1 MYGFSPSTLF
11 FLLSNDVMLPIVSS
25 SGSIQ
30 NNNITYKFADPTG
43 IDFHYNF
50 MRTGFPAINSST
62 GLGYFNTQYVAAP
75 QYVCN
80 GTNKN
85 NAFSGDFP
93 NWLSTINASI
103 DLRAFYVKCSTDGKS
118 YIPLVPDMP
127 EVLGTISSYTG
138 TPVAYTT

>member
-1 MYGFSPSTLF
+1 
-11 FLLSNDVMLPIVSS
+11 MLPIVSHT
-25 SGSIQ
+25 GTIAQ
-30 NNNITYKFADPTG
+30 NNITYKFADPTN
-43 IDFHYNF
+43 IDFTYTFQRNDA
-50 MRTGFPAINSST
+50 TVNPTT
-62 GLGYFNTQYVAAP
+62 GLGYFNTDYIAAP

-80 GTNKN
+80 GNNKN

-103 DLRAFYVKCSTDGKS
+103 DLRGFYVKCSDNGKS